1 MIEMKNKLFDVE
13 HSLLMHANSFIIM
26 PAEGI
31 YDNEALRRF
40 KEDSRKCHIYMIG
53 HTPKLNLK
61 DIYQDGQKAIL
72 SLTVGGFPVEISS
85 KLPNGAN
92 VFKEEDEWLVK
103 DSDGNRYWLDDLDL
117 GLALKNIYSTHF
129 HVLYIGQAFGKNGE
143 RSALDRLVKHE
154 TLQKISLLNGAPEG
168 TGLTI
173 MLLEVK
179 SQTSV
184 MTIFNPNA
192 KTRDDGGERV
202 RHGIEKLHGT
212 TEKERIALYEAAL
225 IRYFQPRFNKEFKDS
240 FPSTDLKILKDCYD
254 KDFSGIVAEINFDEL
269 PWNLRSDNVS
279 AAPSHMAKY
288 NLHEAEDR
296 SIFFGR

>member
-1 MIEMKNKLFDVE
+1 MIEMKNRMFDVE
-13 HSLLMHANSFIIM
+13 HSLLLHANSFVIM

-31 YDNEALRRF
+31 YDDKALLRF
-40 KEDSRKCHIYMIG
+40 KEVSPKCHIYMIG
-53 HTPKLNLK
+53 YTPNLSLK
-61 DIYQDGQKAIL
+61 YIYQDNRKAVF
-72 SLTVGGFPVEISS
+72 SLTVGGFPVEITSN
-85 KLPNGAN
+85 LPDGAN
-92 VFKEEDEWLVK
+92 VSQEEDDWLVK
-103 DSDGNRYWLDDLDL
+103 DEGGNRYVVDYLDL
-117 GLALKNIYSTHF
+117 GLALKNICSTFF

-154 TLQKISLLNGAPEG
+154 TLQKISLLNGAPGG

-173 MLLEVK
+173 MLLEVMSK
-179 SQTSV
+179 TSV

-192 KTRDDGGERV
+192 KFRDDEGKRV

-269 PWNLRSDNVS
+269 PWYLKSDNIP
-279 AAPSHMAKY
+279 AAHSHMAKY

-296 SIFFGR
+296 LMFFGR